1 MTVDLIFV
9 VEMSAKHL
17 SGLVNSMLNLDGYT
31 SAGLGFLD
39 DLRERIRERRR
50 EKDVFAI
57 LTSCALW
64 LISSDV
70 LHAQMSA
77 MSR

>member
-17 SGLVNSMLNLDGYT
+17 SGLVNSMLNLDGYA

-50 EKDVFAI
+50 EKVFAI

-77 MSR
+77 MCR